1 VSVERVEGKVAF
13 ITGGA
18 SGIGFGMARVF
29 LKNGMKVVIA
39 DIRQDH
45 LDAAAA
51 QLKGA
56 NNVHFTR
63 LDVTDRAAMKAAA
76 DETERIF
83 GKVHV
88 LCNNA
93 GVGILGGSK
102 TATFDDW
109 DWGLGVNLGGV
120 VNGIQTFVPRIR
132 AHGEGGHIV
141 NTSSMAGVLP
151 GAGATI
157 YVTAKSAVLGLSECL
172 KAELAAD
179 KVGVTVLCPGPIT
192 TNIHEVAKLRPAKF
206 RDTGLGEIE
215 KGLASRVP
223 SPVWMDPIE
232 VGEMVLDAI
241 RRDLLF
247 IFTHN
252 EFKEGVR
259 QRFEATLAAFPR
271 GPVDE
276 EKAKRFGFPVANR
289 LYAEMLAADP
299 EPAKSGEDKG

>member
-1 VSVERVEGKVAF
+1 MEGKVAF
-13 ITGGA
+13 VTGGA
-18 SGIGFGMARVF
+18 SGIGFGMAQVF
-29 LKNGMKVVIA
+29 LRNGMKVVIA
-39 DIRQDH
+39 DVRQDH

-51 QLKGA
+51 ELKGA
-56 NNVHFTR
+56 NNVHFIR
-63 LDVTDRAAMKAAA
+63 LDVTDRAAMAAAA
-76 DETERIF
+76 DEAERVS

-93 GVGILGGSK
+93 GVGILGGAR

-109 DWGLGVNLGGV
+109 DWGIGVNLGGV
-120 VNGIQTFVPRIR
+120 VNGIETFMPRLL

-141 NTSSMAGVLP
+141 NTASMAGVLP

-157 YVTAKSAVLGLSECL
+157 YVTAKAAVVGLSESL
-172 KAELAAD
+172 RAELAPD
-179 KVGVTVLCPGPIT
+179 HIGVTVLCPGPIT
-192 TNIHEVAKLRPAKF
+192 TNIHEVAKLRPEKY
-206 RDTGLGEIE
+206 RNTGLGEIE
-215 KGLASRVP
+215 SALATRAP
-223 SPVWMDPIE
+223 SPVWMDPIL
-232 VGEMVLDAI
+232 VGEMVMDAI

-276 EKAKRFGFPVANR
+276 EKAKRFGFPVANPM
-289 LYAEMLAADP
+289 YTEMLAADP
-299 EPAKSGEDKG
+299 EPAKSGEDDR

>member
-1 VSVERVEGKVAF
+1 MDRVEGKVAF

-29 LKNGMKVVIA
+29 LRNGMKVVIA

-45 LDAAAA
+45 LDEAAAA
-51 QLKGA
+51 LKGSNA
-56 NNVHFTR
+56 VHFIR

-76 DETERIF
+76 DETERVF

-102 TATFDDW
+102 TATYDDW

-120 VNGIQTFVPRIR
+120 VNGIQTFVPRIQR
-132 AHGEGGHIV
+132 HGEGGHIV

-157 YVTAKSAVLGLSECL
+157 YVTAKAAVLGMSECL
-172 KAELAAD
+172 KAELAGD
-179 KVGVTVLCPGPIT
+179 KIGVTALCPGPIT
-192 TNIHEVAKLRPAKF
+192 TNIHEVATLRPEKYSN
-206 RDTGLGEIE
+206 TGLAAREAD
-215 KGLASRVP
+215 LMNRVP

-247 IFTHN
+247 VFTHN
-252 EFKEGVR
+252 EFKEGVA
-259 QRFEATLAAFPR
+259 QRFAATLAAFPR
-271 GPVDE
+271 GPADE
-276 EKAKRFGFPVANR
+276 EKAKRFGFPTSNP
-289 LYAEMLAADP
+289 LYAEILKADP
-299 EPAKSGEDKG
+299 EPAKGGEGK

>member
-1 VSVERVEGKVAF
+1 MDQVEGKVAF
-13 ITGGA
+13 VTGGA

-29 LKNGMKVVIA
+29 LRNGMKVVIA

-45 LDAAAA
+45 LDEAAAA
-51 QLKGA
+51 LTGSNA
-56 NNVHFTR
+56 VHFIK
-63 LDVTDRAAMKAAA
+63 LDVTDRAAMAAAA

-102 TATFDDW
+102 SATYDDW
-109 DWGLGVNLGGV
+109 DWGMGVNLGGV
-120 VNGIQTFVPRIR
+120 INGVQTFVPRLI

-151 GAGATI
+151 GGAATI
-157 YVTAKSAVLGLSECL
+157 YVTAKAAVLGLSESL
-172 KAELAAD
+172 RQELASE
-179 KVGVTVLCPGPIT
+179 KIGVTALCPGPIT
-192 TNIHEVAKLRPAKF
+192 TNIHEVSTLRPDKF
-206 RDTGLGEIE
+206 KNSGLGAVEAA
-215 KGLASRVP
+215 LAVRQP
-223 SPVWMDPIE
+223 SPAWMDPLE

-241 RRDLLF
+241 RRDLAF

-252 EFKEGVR
+252 QFKEGVA
-259 QRFEATLAAFPR
+259 QRFAATLNAFPR

-276 EKAKRFGFPVANR
+276 EKAKRFGFPTANPMYTDLLKR
-289 LYAEMLAADP
+289 NPD
-299 EPAKSGEDKG
+299 PAKGGEER

>member
-1 VSVERVEGKVAF
+1 VDKVEGKVAF
-13 ITGGA
+13 VTGGA

-29 LKNGMKVVIA
+29 LRNGMKVVVA

-51 QLKGA
+51 QLRGA
-56 NNVHFTR
+56 NNVHFIR

-76 DETERIF
+76 DEAERVF

-93 GVGILGGSK
+93 GVGILGGAK
-102 TATFDDW
+102 HATYSDW
-109 DWGLGVNLGGV
+109 DWGIGVNLGGV
-120 VNGIQTFVPRIR
+120 INGVETFVPRILR
-132 AHGEGGHIV
+132 HGEGGHIV

-157 YVTAKSAVLGLSECL
+157 YVTAKAAVLGMSECL
-172 KAELAAD
+172 KAELAND
-179 KVGVTVLCPGPIT
+179 HVGVTVLCPGPIT
-192 TNIHEVAKLRPAKF
+192 TNIHEVAKLRPEKF
-206 RDTGLGEIE
+206 RETGLGEIE
-215 KGLASRVP
+215 RSLATREP

-232 VGEMVLDAI
+232 VGEMVMDAI

-252 EFKEGVR
+252 EFREGVR

-271 GPVDE
+271 GPADE
-276 EKAKRFGFPVANR
+276 EKAKRFGFPVANP
-289 LYAEMLAADP
+289 LYAEMLAESP
-299 EPAKSGEDKG
+299 EPAKSGAGKD

>member
-1 VSVERVEGKVAF
+1 MEQVEGKVAF
-13 ITGGA
+13 VTGGA
-18 SGIGFGMARVF
+18 SGIGYGMARVF
-29 LKNGMKVVIA
+29 LRNGMKVVIA

-45 LDAAAA
+45 LDAVHAELA
-51 QLKGA
+51 GA
-56 NNVHFTR
+56 NNVHFIK

-76 DETERIF
+76 GETERVF
-83 GKVHV
+83 GRIHV

-102 TATFDDW
+102 RATYDDW

-120 VNGIQTFVPRIR
+120 VNGIQTFVPRIL

-157 YVTAKSAVLGLSECL
+157 YVTAKAAVLGLSESL

-179 KVGVTVLCPGPIT
+179 KIGVTVLCPGPIT
-192 TNIHEVAKLRPAKF
+192 TNIHEVAKLRPEKF
-206 RDTGLGEIE
+206 SDSGLGEIE
-215 KGLASRVP
+215 RNLAHRVP
-223 SPVWMDPIE
+223 SPTWMDPLR

-247 IFTHN
+247 VFTH
-252 EFKEGVR
+252 KEYKAGVA
-259 QRFEATLAAFPR
+259 QRFEATLAAFPT
-271 GPVDE
+271 GQIDE
-276 EKAKRFGFPVANR
+276 ERAKSLGFPVANPV
-289 LYAEMLAADP
+289 YAEIIAAKAG
-299 EPAKSGEDKG
+299 PAKADSDT

>member
-1 VSVERVEGKVAF
+1 VQHVEGKVAF
-13 ITGGA
+13 VTGGA

-29 LKNGMKVVIA
+29 LRNGMKVVIA

-45 LDAAAA
+45 LDEAAAL
-51 QLKGA
+51 LKGA
-56 NNVHFTR
+56 NNVHFIR
-63 LDVTDRAAMKAAA
+63 LDVTDRAAMAAAA

-93 GVGILGGSK
+93 GIGILGGAK
-102 TATFDDW
+102 KATYDDW

-120 VNGIQTFVPRIR
+120 INGIQTFVPRIAR
-132 AHGEGGHIV
+132 HGEGGHIV

-157 YVTAKSAVLGLSECL
+157 YVTAKAAVLGMSECL
-172 KAELAAD
+172 KAELAGD
-179 KVGVTVLCPGPIT
+179 KIGVTALCPGPIT
-192 TNIHEVAKLRPAKF
+192 TNIHEVAKMRPEQF
-206 RDTGLGEIE
+206 QNTGLGEVE
-215 KGLASRVP
+215 ASLAARVP

-252 EFKEGVR
+252 EFKDGVA
-259 QRFEATLAAFPR
+259 QRFAATLAAFPR
-271 GPVDE
+271 DPVDE
-276 EKAKRFGFPVANR
+276 EKAKRFGFPTSNP
-289 LYAEMLAADP
+289 LYAEILAANAD
-299 EPAKSGEDKG
+299 PAKGGGDK

>member
-1 VSVERVEGKVAF
+1 MQHIEGKVAF

-29 LKNGMKVVIA
+29 LRNGMKVAIA

-45 LDAAAA
+45 LDEAAAA
-51 QLKGA
+51 LKGSNA
-56 NNVHFTR
+56 VHFIR

-76 DETERIF
+76 DETERVF

-93 GVGILGGSK
+93 GIGILGGAK
-102 TATFDDW
+102 RATFDDW
-109 DWGLGVNLGGV
+109 DWGMGVNLGGV
-120 VNGIQTFVPRIR
+120 INGVQTFVPRLM

-151 GAGATI
+151 GGAATI
-157 YVTAKSAVLGLSECL
+157 YVTAKAAVLGLSESL
-172 KAELAAD
+172 RQELAPEHI
-179 KVGVTVLCPGPIT
+179 GVTALCPGPIT
-192 TNIHEVAKLRPAKF
+192 TNIHEVWTLRPDKYKNS
-206 RDTGLGEIE
+206 GLGEVE
-215 KGLASRVP
+215 AALAVRQP

-241 RRDLLF
+241 RRDLAF

-252 EFKEGVR
+252 EFKEGVA
-259 QRFEATLAAFPR
+259 QRFAATLNAFPR

-276 EKAKRFGFPVANR
+276 EKAKRFGFPTANPM
-289 LYAEMLAADP
+289 YADLLTRNPD
-299 EPAKSGEDKG
+299 PAKGGEEK

>member
-1 VSVERVEGKVAF
+1 MKDVEGRVAF
-13 ITGGA
+13 VTGGA

-29 LKNGMKVVIA
+29 LRNGMKVVIA

-45 LDAAAA
+45 LDNAAA

-56 NNVHFTR
+56 NNVHFIR

-76 DETERIF
+76 DETERVF

-93 GVGILGGSK
+93 GVGILGGARK
-102 TATFDDW
+102 ATYDDW

-120 VNGIQTFVPRIR
+120 VNGIQTFMPRIA

-141 NTSSMAGVLP
+141 NTSSVAGVLP
-151 GAGATI
+151 GKGAAI
-157 YVTAKSAVLGLSECL
+157 YVTAKAAVLGLSESL
-172 KAELAAD
+172 KAELAD
-179 KVGVTVLCPGPIT
+179 EKIGVSVLCPGPIT
-192 TNIHEVAKLRPAKF
+192 TNIHEVAKLRPEQF
-206 RDTGLGEIE
+206 QNTGLGEVE
-215 KGLASRVP
+215 ASLATRVP

-252 EFKEGVR
+252 EFKEGVA
-259 QRFEATLAAFPR
+259 QRFQATLAAFPR

-276 EKAKRFGFPVANR
+276 EKAKRFGFPTSNP
-289 LYAEMLAADP
+289 LYAEILAADQP
-299 EPAKSGEDKG
+299 PAKGGEEK

>member
-1 VSVERVEGKVAF
+1 MDQVEGKVAF
-13 ITGGA
+13 VTGGA

-29 LKNGMKVVIA
+29 LRNGMKVVIA

-45 LDAAAA
+45 LDEAAAA
-51 QLKGA
+51 LEGSNA
-56 NNVHFTR
+56 VHFIK
-63 LDVTDRAAMKAAA
+63 LDVTDRAAMAAAA

-102 TATFDDW
+102 SATYDDW
-109 DWGLGVNLGGV
+109 DWGMGVNLGGV
-120 VNGIQTFVPRIR
+120 INGVQTFAQRIMT
-132 AHGEGGHIV
+132 HGEGGHIV

-151 GAGATI
+151 GGAATI
-157 YVTAKSAVLGLSECL
+157 YVTAKAAVLGLSESL
-172 KAELAAD
+172 RQELAPE
-179 KVGVTVLCPGPIT
+179 KIGVTALCPGPIT
-192 TNIHEVAKLRPAKF
+192 TNIHEVSTLRPDKYKNS
-206 RDTGLGEIE
+206 GLGDVEAA
-215 KGLASRVP
+215 LAVRKP

-241 RRDLLF
+241 RRDLPF

-252 EFKEGVR
+252 QFKEGVA
-259 QRFEATLAAFPR
+259 QRFAATLNAFPR

-276 EKAKRFGFPVANR
+276 EKAKRFGFPTANPMYTDLLKR
-289 LYAEMLAADP
+289 NPD
-299 EPAKSGEDKG
+299 PAKGGEER